1 MSMNID
7 IQKSSNVRCVII
19 GLASLVAAACSPL
32 APRADNTKYFILAP
46 LAKANQQS
54 ATSSARQPLTVGV
67 GPIDFPGYLRSAQIV
82 TRTDAN
88 QIKPSAESRW
98 AEPLDKNFERT
109 LSENLSILLQTQ
121 RIEKYPWSN
130 RSMVKYQVTIY
141 VVRFETN
148 NAGQAQLVARWI
160 IKDGPSGNDLYASET
175 AAGRQVGNDAD
186 GTSAALSYDL
196 QELSAA
202 IAAEID
208 ELTNH
213 RQETSS
219 N

>member
-1 MSMNID
+1 MDIKRSMNI
-7 IQKSSNVRCVII
+7 KLATI
-19 GLASLVAAACSPL
+19 GFALFVAAGCSPL

-54 ATSSARQPLTVGV
+54 ATSSARHPLTVGV
-67 GPIDFPGYLRSAQIV
+67 GPIDFPGYLRSTQIV

-88 QIKPSAESRW
+88 EIKPAAESRW

-109 LSENLSILLQTQ
+109 LCENLSVLLQTQ

-130 RSMVKYQVTIY
+130 RNMVKYQVTIY

-160 IKDGPSGNDLYASET
+160 IKDGRSGNDLYASET
-175 AAGRQVGNDAD
+175 TAGRQVGNDAD

-202 IAAEID
+202 ITAEID
-208 ELTNH
+208 ELNNH
-213 RQETSS
+213 RQEISS